1 MFLWLA
7 AIIPASMIAAFPS
20 NIHRGWQIG
29 VSLLILVPFGCMEKL
44 CSIMNLIAI
53 ERDWVSHITDRSGKK
68 WSARLIR

>member
-7 AIIPASMIAAFPS
+7 AIIPASIVAAPQS
-20 NIHRGWQIG
+20 RLHGGWDVA

-53 ERDWVSHITDRSGKK
+53 ERDWVSYDTDELGK
-68 WSARLIR
+68 RF